1 MRAAL
6 RCETAT
12 THSVSGAAF
21 SPARGSAQVLR
32 RRLRRSAART
42 HKTGTAAPTENGTL
56 IAHSAGMSK
65 PIPTVQKYM
74 TTSPHTIGADQTLA
88 QAHAVLKQLQIRHL
102 PVLKGSELLGMLT
115 ERDLALIETLRDVDA
130 QKIQV
135 EEAMSTGVYTVSPDA
150 KLDEVVSEMAEKKY
164 GSAVVVQN
172 GKVVGILTTVDV
184 CSALAD
190 LLRGR
195 LTN

>member
-1 MRAAL
+1 LRGCAAQ
-6 RCETAT
+6 A
-12 THSVSGAAF
+12 SKKA
-21 SPARGSAQVLR
+21 SPAVAKSV
-32 RRLRRSAART
+32 
-42 HKTGTAAPTENGTL
+42 GTFV
-56 IAHSAGMSK
+56 AHGAGMSK

-88 QAHAVLKQLQIRHL
+88 QAHALLKQYKIRHL

-115 ERDLALIETLRDVDA
+115 ERDLALIETLRDVDPHT
-130 QKIQV
+130 IQV
-135 EEAMSTGVYTVSPDA
+135 EEAMSTGVYTVSPEA
-150 KLDEVVSEMAEKKY
+150 KLDEVVGEMAEKKY

-184 CSALAD
+184 CCALAE

-195 LTN
+195 LGN